1 MKGAKA
7 PLKRGSSGPP
17 NGKKSNVNGGDSFF
31 KSDSKKRRKVGFRDD
46 NIDSGDSDEE
56 NGYIGS
62 DASSGGHDDE
72 EIDEYANET
81 PAEKKLR
88 LTNEAFENVQAIRKK
103 KGHEEEEEEE
113 EEAVEGRVYEKEG
126 ERDSIAALKLM
137 KEQLEESGRLRRAL
151 ASRVQEPE
159 TADGFRFIVKHT
171 HPVTGVCLS
180 DDDSRGFSASKDGL
194 IKHWDVESGKTEKYK
209 WPTDKVLKSH
219 GVRNPEGRVT
229 KHSKSVLALAV
240 SSDGRYLA
248 TGGLDRHIHLWD
260 TRTREH
266 VQAFPGHRAAVSCL
280 AFRHGTSELFS
291 GSFDRSIKIWNISD
305 RTYINTLFGHQ
316 SDVLSIDCLRKD
328 RVLAVGRDRTM
339 QFFKVPEESRVIFRS
354 STSALESCCFIDNED
369 FFSGSDDG
377 SVELRTV
384 QRKKPVF
391 IVKNAHTLPSDI
403 QNEEKNNGGVGGKL
417 ILDAHSWVSSVAV
430 CRGSDLGASGA
441 GSGLVRLWA
450 LDSSPKSIR
459 PLFDLPLVGFVNSM
473 AFAKSG
479 KFLVAGVGKEPRLG
493 RWGRTSDAENGVA
506 IHQIQ
511 LSEEVYGK

>member
-1 MKGAKA
+1 MNRSKA
-7 PLKRGSSGPP
+7 PGKRAAS
-17 NGKKSNVNGGDSFF
+17 NGKKANANGDSSF
-31 KSDSKKRRKVGFRDD
+31 KRRKTGFRDD
-46 NIDSGDSDEE
+46 NIESESEEE

-62 DASSGGHDDE
+62 DASGHDEDE
-72 EIDEYANET
+72 EIDEYAKET
-81 PAEKKLR
+81 ADEKRLR
-88 LTNEAFENVQAIRKK
+88 LATEALENVEAIRKRMEDDK
-103 KGHEEEEEEE
+103 EDDEDEEE
-113 EEAVEGRVYEKEG
+113 EG
-126 ERDSIAALKLM
+126 ERDSIAAIKLM
-137 KEQLEESGRLRRAL
+137 KEQLEDSGRLRRAL
-151 ASRVQEPE
+151 SARLQKVE
-159 TADGFRFIVKHT
+159 TGDGFSVLVKHT

-180 DDDSRGFSASKDGL
+180 DDDSRGFSVSKDGL
-194 IKHWDVESGKTEKYK
+194 IRHWDVDSGKSEKYK
-209 WPTDKVLKSH
+209 WPTEKVLKSH
-219 GVRNPEGRVT
+219 GVKKPDGRAT
-229 KHSKSVLALAV
+229 KHSRSILALAV

-291 GSFDRSIKIWNISD
+291 GSYDRSIKIWNISD

-316 SDVLSIDCLRKD
+316 SDVLSIDCLRKE

-339 QFFKVPEESRVIFRS
+339 QYFKVPEESRVIFRS
-354 STSALESCCFIDNED
+354 SISALESCCFIDNED

-384 QRKKPVF
+384 QRKKPVC
-391 IVKNAHTLPSDI
+391 IVKNAHTLPSDP
-403 QNEEKNNGGVGGKL
+403 QNEEKNNPAVG
-417 ILDAHSWVSSVAV
+417 AAPTWVSSVAV

-441 GSGLVRLWA
+441 GSGLVRLWS
-450 LDSSPKSIR
+450 LDSSPKVIK

-493 RWGRTSDAENGVA
+493 RWGSIPDAQNGVA
-506 IHQIQ
+506 IHRFQ
-511 LSEEVYGK
+511 LSEEVYDLSSFK